1 MASNQQTKL
10 IKLWESRG
18 YQVIN
23 LIRTNCNGISDL
35 MALKNGKCIFIESK
49 ELKDTL
55 STLQYFRLKSLLNNG
70 FEVYVNETPFKEY
83 IK

>member
-23 LIRTNCNGISDL
+23 LIRTNTNGISDL

-55 STLQYFRLKSLLNNG
+55 STLQYYRLKSLMFNG
-70 FEVYVNETPFKEY
+70 FDVYVNETPFKEY